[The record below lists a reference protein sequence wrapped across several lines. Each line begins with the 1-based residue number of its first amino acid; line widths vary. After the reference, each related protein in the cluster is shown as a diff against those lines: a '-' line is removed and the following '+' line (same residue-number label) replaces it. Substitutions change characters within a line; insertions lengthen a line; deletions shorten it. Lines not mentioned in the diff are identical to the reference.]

1 MCENNLYSV
10 YSPLKVRQ
18 PIERRIY
25 KMVRSLGIKSFK
37 CNGYNYL
44 DVMRSLNKAI
54 SYVKKEKKPFFLEF
68 ETYRWLEHCGPNDD
82 SDLNYRSKQEINF
95 WKKKDPVM
103 ILRKKTSKLVGDDKI
118 NLIEKKINKEIE
130 AAFKFAEKSPLP
142 KKSILKTESVYA

>member
-82 SDLNYRSKQEINF
+82 IDLNYRSKQELNF